1 MSEIIEVQGL
11 KKHYGP
17 IEAVLGIDFSV
28 RRGELFAFLGQN
40 GAGKSTTISM
50 LTTQIA
56 PDGGR
61 AQVDGCLLGRENGAI
76 RRKIGVVFQESLLD
90 DLLSVE
96 ENLLARAA
104 LYGLRGERGREAARA
119 AMAAVGAL
127 DLRGRRYGRLSGG
140 QRRRADIARAL
151 VHRPEILFLDEP
163 TTGLD
168 PQTRKAVW
176 ETVRALQREG
186 GMTVF
191 LTTHYMEEAAQ
202 ADAVTVIGDGA
213 VLEQGTPG
221 ELKARYGRDKLYLSP
236 RDADALEGVLR
247 QMGLAYTKPRRRYHL
262 ALGSTLEAIPIL
274 ERCRDLLD
282 GAELIGGTM
291 DDVFLQIIE
300 GGERP
305 C

>member
-17 IEAVLGIDFSV
+17 IEAVRGIDFTV

-56 PDGGR
+56 PDGG
-61 AQVDGCLLGRENGAI
+61 
-76 RRKIGVVFQESLLD
+76 
-90 DLLSVE
+90 
-96 ENLLARAA
+96 
-104 LYGLRGERGREAARA
+104 
-119 AMAAVGAL
+119 
-127 DLRGRRYGRLSGG
+127 
-140 QRRRADIARAL
+140 RAL

-236 RDADALEGVLR
+236 RDAGALEGVLR

-300 GGERP
+300 GGEQP